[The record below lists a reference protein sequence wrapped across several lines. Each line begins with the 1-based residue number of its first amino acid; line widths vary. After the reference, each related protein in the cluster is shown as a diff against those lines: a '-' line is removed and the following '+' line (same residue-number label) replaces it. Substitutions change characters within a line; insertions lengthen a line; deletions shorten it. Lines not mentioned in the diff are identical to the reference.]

1 MWEAKTTAPNPTEDG
16 MRRISSLFISVAMVA
31 GIATFTSSSVSAA
44 DVAPGVGSTST
55 FVPPTAISGLSIG
68 GVGAARDGGMY
79 FGYQNATGDN
89 YSMVKQKADKSFDTT
104 FGTAGV
110 VTVPGATTPISGVSR
125 RLNIVSDLGSKWWVA
140 STTSGTTSGPTGN
153 LVAVSTGGAT
163 GQPTSQAVFS
173 ATSLAAV
180 CAASMPSY
188 SPSTWGISSA
198 SLMAKRTSGVWMTIG
213 CSGVMA
219 GPAFTSVLFAL
230 KNDLSIDTAITPLA
244 LGEAQGSSVQCHTSG
259 VISDPTGAATT
270 PEVWVVRA
278 EHTKLTSGLCST
290 TAAASDIS
298 GYDILRISS
307 TGVVTRTAITSA
319 GDAFDARFSIRLDAG
334 GRPLLVGTSAD
345 NSKIIIARI
354 KTDGTL
360 DTSVFASG
368 FTSLSIG
375 AAPAGAYSVN
385 ASIMGI
391 ITSAESVYISVLL
404 TDLPQQ
410 SFICDRTTSVVFG
423 LRTAVLSYTSGYTA
437 TYGTNGVSERV
448 TYNAPEKSVC
458 SFSTGGSSVATTGN
472 PRVAYSN
479 GTDLLYTEWQRP
491 SDATG
496 GSEGGTGTGGY
507 TKDTGGAPSS
517 GESSGATG
525 ATRTDKKIYKKLP
538 TTVQADTA
546 LKVLSAKDAK
556 TLDIRT
562 TTPRICVALT
572 TSVLMVNNGRCI
584 VRIIDEDTKKVL
596 RTMTTTVKA
605 AEVEAGS
612 LLTTDEPIMFKMA
625 SAKLSKVAKD
635 QITELAKAAE
645 NASRVVVIGHSASLG
660 DVSEYSYAISRDRAN
675 AVKAALVKA
684 GVKATI
690 EVVTLSYSQP
700 ISTKKTE
707 TSQAKNRRAE
717 VYIQS

>member
-1 MWEAKTTAPNPTEDG
+1 
-16 MRRISSLFISVAMVA
+16 MRRISSLFVSFALAA
-31 GIATFTSSSVSAA
+31 GVVTIATGSARATTAAGVSTTTTANGPAA
-44 DVAPGVGSTST
+44 V
-55 FVPPTAISGLSIG
+55 SGLTIA
-68 GVGAARDGGMY
+68 GVTSARDGGMY
-79 FGYQNATGDN
+79 FAYQNATGDN
-89 YSMVKQKADKSFDTT
+89 YSMVKQKADKTFDTT
-104 FGTAGV
+104 FGTAEV
-110 VTVPGATTPISGVSR
+110 VTVPGAPLPMGGGNR
-125 RLNIVSDLGSKWWVA
+125 RMSIVSDLDNKWWTVSSA
-140 STTSGTTSGPTGN
+140 SGGTGN
-153 LVAVSTGGAT
+153 IAAVATGGAT
-163 GQPTSQAVFS
+163 GQPTAQANFTF
-173 ATSLAAV
+173 ATLAAT
-180 CAASMPSY
+180 CAAALPAY
-188 SPSTWGISSA
+188 SPSSWLIGTVN
-198 SLMAKRTSGVWMTIG
+198 LFAKRTSGVWMTFF
-213 CSGVMA
+213 CSGNA
-219 GPAFTSVLFAL
+219 SAPANAMVLVAL
-230 KNDLSIDTAITPLA
+230 KNDLSIDTSIPSVA
-244 LGEAQGSSVQCHTSG
+244 LTEAQGSSAQCRTAG
-259 VISDPTGAATT
+259 VISDPTGPAGS
-270 PEVWVVRA
+270 PEIWVSRQ
-278 EHTKLTSGLCST
+278 EHTKLDQMGTCFFPS
-290 TAAASDIS
+290 AASDVS

-307 TGVVTRTAITSA
+307 TGVVTRTAVASA
-319 GDAFDARFSIRLDAG
+319 GDAFDARFSLRLDAG
-334 GRPLLVGTSAD
+334 GRPLMVGASYADTSKLVM
-345 NSKIIIARI
+345 ARL

-368 FTSLSIG
+368 FTSLPIG
-375 AAPAGAYSVN
+375 AAPAGATTVN
-385 ASIMGI
+385 ATIMGI
-391 ITSAESVYISVLL
+391 ITSAEKVYISVLL
-404 TDLPQQ
+404 TDQEKS
-410 SFICDRTTSVVFG
+410 SFSCNATTPLAFG
-423 LRTAVLSYTSGYTA
+423 YRTAVLSYANGYTA
-437 TYGTNGVSERV
+437 TFGTNGVSDRV
-448 TYNAPEKSVC
+448 TFNAPEKAICTFLS
-458 SFSTGGSSVATTGN
+458 GGSSVANTGS
-472 PRVAYSN
+472 PRIAYTN
-479 GTDLLYTEWQRP
+479 GTSLFYTEWQRP

-517 GESSGATG
+517 GESSG

-625 SAKLSKVAKD
+625 SARLSKAAQD

-660 DVSEYSYAISRDRAN
+660 DVSAYSYAISRDRAN
-675 AVKAALVKA
+675 AVRAALVKA

-707 TSQAKNRRAE
+707 ASQAKNRRAE

>member
-1 MWEAKTTAPNPTEDG
+1 MSEAKTTAPNPTEDG
-16 MRRISSLFISVAMVA
+16 MRRISSLFISLALASGVTAVTT
-31 GIATFTSSSVSAA
+31 GNVSAA
-44 DVAPGVGSTST
+44 AVTAGTGTTST
-55 FVPPTAISGLSIG
+55 IVPPSGVTGLSIAG
-68 GVGAARDGGMY
+68 AGAARDGGMY
-79 FGYQNATGDN
+79 YAYQNASGDN
-89 YSMVKQKADKSFDTT
+89 FSMVKQKSDSTFDTT
-104 FGTAGV
+104 FGTTGV
-110 VTVPGATTPISGVSR
+110 VTIPGAPIPVGGGSR
-125 RLNIVSDLGSKWWVA
+125 RMSILSDLGSKWWVA
-140 STTSGTTSGPTGN
+140 SNTSGTTGN

-163 GQPTSQAVFS
+163 GQPTTQAIFS
-173 ATSLAAV
+173 ATSLAAI
-180 CAASMPSY
+180 CAAALPSY
-188 SPSTWGISSA
+188 SPSSWAIGSV
-198 SLMAKRTSGVWMTIG
+198 SLLAKRTSGVWMTIG

-219 GPAFTSVLFAL
+219 APASTSVLFAL
-230 KNDLSIDTAITPLA
+230 KNDLSVDTSITSIA
-244 LGEAQGSSVQCHTSG
+244 LSEAQGSSVQCHTSS

-270 PEVWVVRA
+270 PEVWVIRA
-278 EHTKLTSGLCST
+278 EHAKVTSGLCSSAI
-290 TAAASDIS
+290 AATDIS
-298 GYDILRISS
+298 GYDVLRISS

-334 GRPLLVGTSAD
+334 GRPLLVGTSLAD
-345 NSKIIIARI
+345 SSKIIIARV
-354 KTDGTL
+354 KNDGTL

-375 AAPAGAYSVN
+375 TAPAGSYSVN

-410 SFICDRTTSVVFG
+410 TFSCSSTTSVVFG
-423 LRTAVLSYTSGYTA
+423 LRTEVLSYTNGYTA
-437 TYGTNGVSERV
+437 TYGTNGVSDRV

-458 SFSTGGSSVATTGN
+458 TFATGGSSVANTGN

-517 GESSGATG
+517 GESSGATT
-525 ATRTDKKIYKKLP
+525 ATRTDKKIYTKLP
-538 TTVQADTA
+538 KAVQADTA
-546 LKVLSAKDAK
+546 LKVLSAKDAQ

-562 TTPRICVALT
+562 TTPKICVALT
-572 TSVLMVNNGRCI
+572 TSVLMVNNGQCI

-660 DVSEYSYAISRDRAN
+660 DVSEYSYAISRARAN

-717 VYIQS
+717 VYIFP

>member
-1 MWEAKTTAPNPTEDG
+1 
-16 MRRISSLFISVAMVA
+16 MRCISSLFISLALTVGATT
-31 GIATFTSSSVSAA
+31 IATGNASAA
-44 DVAPGVGSTST
+44 AVAAGT
-55 FVPPTAISGLSIG
+55 PTTTTATGPAAVAGLSIA
-68 GVGAARDGGMY
+68 GVTSARDGGMY
-79 FGYQNATGDN
+79 YAYQNASGDN
-89 YSMVKQKADKSFDTT
+89 YSLVKQKADKTFDTT
-104 FGTAGV
+104 FGTAEV
-110 VTVPGATTPISGVSR
+110 VTVPGAPLPMGGGGR
-125 RLNIVSDLGSKWWVA
+125 RMSIVSDLNNKWWTVSSA
-140 STTSGTTSGPTGN
+140 SGGTGN
-153 LVAVSTGGAT
+153 IVAVSTGGAT
-163 GQPTSQAVFS
+163 GQPTAQATFTFATLS
-173 ATSLAAV
+173 AA
-180 CAASMPSY
+180 CAAALPAY
-188 SPSTWGISSA
+188 SPSSWLIGTA
-198 SLMAKRTSGVWMTIG
+198 NLFAKRTSGVWMTFF
-213 CSGVMA
+213 CSGMA
-219 GPAFTSVLFAL
+219 SAPLNSTVLVAL
-230 KNDLSIDTAITPLA
+230 KNDLSIDTSIPAVA
-244 LGEAQGSSVQCHTSG
+244 LNEAQGSSAQCLTAG
-259 VISDPTGAATT
+259 VISDPTGTATS
-270 PEVWVVRA
+270 PEIWVVRL
-278 EHTKLTSGLCST
+278 EHTKRDQIGLCSSPS
-290 TAAASDIS
+290 AASDVA
-298 GYDILRISS
+298 GYDTLRISS
-307 TGVVTRTAITSA
+307 TGVVTRTAIASA
-319 GDAFDARFSIRLDAG
+319 GDAFDARFSLRLDAG
-334 GRPLLVGTSAD
+334 GRPILVGASYAD
-345 NSKIIIARI
+345 TSKIILARL

-368 FTSLSIG
+368 FTSLPIG
-375 AAPAGAYSVN
+375 AAPAGAVSVN
-385 ASIMGI
+385 ATIMGI
-391 ITSAESVYISVLL
+391 ITSAENVYISVLL
-404 TDLPQQ
+404 TDQEKS
-410 SFICDRTTSVVFG
+410 SFSCSGTTALAFG
-423 LRTAVLSYTSGYTA
+423 YRTAVISYANGYTS
-437 TYGTNGVSERV
+437 TYGTNGVSARV
-448 TYNAPEKSVC
+448 TYSAPEKTICTFLS
-458 SFSTGGSSVATTGN
+458 GGSSVANTGN
-472 PRVAYSN
+472 PRIAYTN
-479 GTDLLYTEWQRP
+479 GTSLFYTEWQRP

-538 TTVQADTA
+538 TTVQADTT

-612 LLTTDEPIMFKMA
+612 VLTTDEPIMFKMA

>member
-1 MWEAKTTAPNPTEDG
+1 
-16 MRRISSLFISVAMVA
+16 MRRISSLFISLALTVGATT
-31 GIATFTSSSVSAA
+31 IATGNASAA
-44 DVAPGVGSTST
+44 AVAAGT
-55 FVPPTAISGLSIG
+55 PTTTTATGPAAVAGLSIG

-110 VTVPGATTPISGVSR
+110 VTVPGSPLQIFGGPR
-125 RLNIVSDLGSKWWVA
+125 RLSIVSDLGSKWWVA

-153 LVAVSTGGAT
+153 IVAVSTGGAT

-219 GPAFTSVLFAL
+219 APAFTSVLFAL

-404 TDLPQQ
+404 SDLPQQ
-410 SFICDRTTSVVFG
+410 SFMCDSTTSVVFG

-458 SFSTGGSSVATTGN
+458 SFATGGSSVATTGN

-507 TKDTGGAPSS
+507 TKDTGGAPSSGESSGATGGAPSS

>member
-1 MWEAKTTAPNPTEDG
+1 
-16 MRRISSLFISVAMVA
+16 MRRISSLFVSFALAA
-31 GIATFTSSSVSAA
+31 GVVTIATGSARATTAAGVSTTTTANGPAA
-44 DVAPGVGSTST
+44 V
-55 FVPPTAISGLSIG
+55 SGLTIA
-68 GVGAARDGGMY
+68 GVTSARDGGMY
-79 FGYQNATGDN
+79 YAYQNASGDN
-89 YSMVKQKADKSFDTT
+89 YSLVKQKADKTFDTT
-104 FGTAGV
+104 FGTAEV
-110 VTVPGATTPISGVSR
+110 VTVPGAPLPMGGGNR
-125 RLNIVSDLGSKWWVA
+125 RMSIVSDLDNKWWTVSSA
-140 STTSGTTSGPTGN
+140 SGGTGN
-153 LVAVSTGGAT
+153 IAAVATGGAT
-163 GQPTSQAVFS
+163 GQPTAQANFTF
-173 ATSLAAV
+173 ATLAAT
-180 CAASMPSY
+180 CAAALPAY
-188 SPSTWGISSA
+188 SPSSWLIGTVN
-198 SLMAKRTSGVWMTIG
+198 LFAKRTSGVWMTFF
-213 CSGVMA
+213 CSGNA
-219 GPAFTSVLFAL
+219 SAPANAMVLVAL
-230 KNDLSIDTAITPLA
+230 KNDLSIDTSIPSVA
-244 LGEAQGSSVQCHTSG
+244 LTEAQGSSAQCRTAG
-259 VISDPTGAATT
+259 VISDPTGPAGS
-270 PEVWVVRA
+270 PEIWVSRQ
-278 EHTKLTSGLCST
+278 EHTKLDQMGTCFFPS
-290 TAAASDIS
+290 AASDVS

-307 TGVVTRTAITSA
+307 TGVVTRTAVASA
-319 GDAFDARFSIRLDAG
+319 GDAFDARFSLRLDAG
-334 GRPLLVGTSAD
+334 GRPLMVGASYADTSKLVM
-345 NSKIIIARI
+345 ARL

-368 FTSLSIG
+368 FTSLPIG
-375 AAPAGAYSVN
+375 AAPAGATTVN
-385 ASIMGI
+385 ATIMGI
-391 ITSAESVYISVLL
+391 ITSAEKVYISVLL
-404 TDLPQQ
+404 TDQEKS
-410 SFICDRTTSVVFG
+410 SFSCNATTPLAFG
-423 LRTAVLSYTSGYTA
+423 YRTAVLSYANGYTA
-437 TYGTNGVSERV
+437 TFGTNGVSDRV
-448 TYNAPEKSVC
+448 TFNAPEKAICTFLS
-458 SFSTGGSSVATTGN
+458 GGSSVANTGS
-472 PRVAYSN
+472 PRIAYTN
-479 GTDLLYTEWQRP
+479 GTSLFYTEWQRP

-517 GESSGATG
+517 GESSG

-625 SAKLSKVAKD
+625 SARLSKAAQD

-660 DVSEYSYAISRDRAN
+660 DVSAYSYAISRDRAN
-675 AVKAALVKA
+675 AVRAALVKA

-707 TSQAKNRRAE
+707 ASQAKNRRAE

>member
-1 MWEAKTTAPNPTEDG
+1 

-89 YSMVKQKADKSFDTT
+89 YSMVKQKADKSFDAT

-110 VTVPGATTPISGVSR
+110 VTVPGATTPIGGGSR
-125 RLNIVSDLGSKWWVA
+125 RLTILSDLNNKWWV
-140 STTSGTTSGPTGN
+140 SSNTSGASGN
-153 LVAVSTGGAT
+153 LLAISTGGAT
-163 GQPTSQAVFS
+163 GEPTTQATFT
-173 ATSLAAV
+173 AASLFAM
-180 CAASMPSY
+180 CAAALPAYTPS
-188 SPSTWGISSA
+188 SWSIGSVG
-198 SLMAKRTSGVWMTIG
+198 LVAKRTSGVWMTLN
-213 CSGVMA
+213 CSGGMSA
-219 GPAFTSVLFAL
+219 PGFTTILVAL
-230 KNDLSIDTAITPLA
+230 KNDLTVDTAIA
-244 LGEAQGSSVQCHTSG
+244 SIAIGEAQGSSVLCHTSTL
-259 VISDPTGAATT
+259 VSDPTGASST
-270 PEVWVVRA
+270 PEIWVARS
-278 EHTKLTSGLCST
+278 EHTKVTAGVCST
-290 TAAASDIS
+290 SPAASDVS

-307 TGVVTRTAITSA
+307 TGVVTRTVIASA

-334 GRPLLVGTSAD
+334 GRPLLVGTSFAD
-345 NSKIIIARI
+345 TSKIIIARI

-360 DTSVFASG
+360 DTSAFASG
-368 FTSLSIG
+368 FTSLPIG
-375 AAPAGAYSVN
+375 AAPAGAVSVN

-391 ITSAESVYISVLL
+391 ITSAETVYISVLL
-404 TDLPQQ
+404 SDVPQQ
-410 SFICDRTTSVVFG
+410 SFSCSSTTSLVFG
-423 LRTAVLSYTSGYTA
+423 YRTAVLSYTKGYTA

-448 TYNAPEKSVC
+448 IYNSPEKSIC
-458 SFSTGGSSVATTGN
+458 SFSSGGSSVAITGN
-472 PRVAYSN
+472 PRIAYSN
-479 GTDLLYTEWQRP
+479 GTNLLYTEWQRP

-625 SAKLSKVAKD
+625 SARLSKAAQD

-660 DVSEYSYAISRDRAN
+660 DVSAYSYAISRDRAN
-675 AVKAALVKA
+675 AVRAALVKA

-707 TSQAKNRRAE
+707 ASQAKNRRAE

>member
-1 MWEAKTTAPNPTEDG
+1 
-16 MRRISSLFISVAMVA
+16 MRRISSLFISVSMVA
-31 GIATFTSSSVSAA
+31 GIATFTSNSVSAA
-44 DVAPGVGSTST
+44 DAAPGVGSTST

-79 FGYQNATGDN
+79 FAYQNATGDN

-110 VTVPGATTPISGVSR
+110 VTVPGATTPIGSGSR
-125 RLNIVSDLGSKWWVA
+125 RLNIVSDLNNKWWTVSSA
-140 STTSGTTSGPTGN
+140 SGGTGN
-153 LVAVSTGGAT
+153 IVAVATGGAT
-163 GQPTSQAVFS
+163 GQPTAQANFTF
-173 ATSLAAV
+173 ATLTAA
-180 CAASMPSY
+180 CAAALPAY
-188 SPSTWGISSA
+188 SPSSWLIGTA
-198 SLMAKRTSGVWMTIG
+198 NLFAKRTSGVWMTFLCTG
-213 CSGVMA
+213 MA
-219 GPAFTSVLFAL
+219 SAPLNSTVLVAL
-230 KNDLSIDTAITPLA
+230 KNDLSIDTSIPSVA
-244 LGEAQGSSVQCHTSG
+244 LNEAQGSSAQCLTAG
-259 VISDPTGAATT
+259 VISDPTGTATS
-270 PEVWVVRA
+270 PEIWAVRL
-278 EHTKLTSGLCST
+278 EHTKRDQIGLCSSPS
-290 TAAASDIS
+290 AASDVS

-307 TGVVTRTAITSA
+307 TGAVSRTAIASA
-319 GDAFDARFSIRLDAG
+319 GDAFDARFSLRLDAG
-334 GRPLLVGTSAD
+334 GRPILVGASYAD
-345 NSKIIIARI
+345 TSKIILARL

-368 FTSLSIG
+368 FTSLPIG
-375 AAPAGAYSVN
+375 AAPAGAVSVN
-385 ASIMGI
+385 ATVMGI
-391 ITSAESVYISVLL
+391 ITSAENVYITVLL
-404 TDLPQQ
+404 SDLPK
-410 SFICDRTTSVVFG
+410 SGFMCNSTTSLSFG
-423 LRTAVLSYTSGYTA
+423 YRTAVLSYTKGYTA
-437 TYGTNGVSERV
+437 TYGTNGVSDRV
-448 TYNAPEKSVC
+448 TYSAPEKTICTFLS
-458 SFSTGGSSVATTGN
+458 GGSSVANTGN
-472 PRVAYSN
+472 PRIAYTN
-479 GTDLLYTEWQRP
+479 GTSLFYTEWQRP

-517 GESSGATG
+517 GESSGT
-525 ATRTDKKIYKKLP
+525 TRTDKKIYTKLP
-538 TTVQADTA
+538 KAVQADTA
-546 LKVLSAKDAK
+546 LKVLSAKDAQD
-556 TLDIRT
+556 LDIRT

-584 VRIIDEDTKKVL
+584 VRIVDEDTKKVL

-675 AVKAALVKA
+675 AVRAALVKA

-690 EVVTLSYSQP
+690 EIVTLSYSQP
-700 ISTKKTE
+700 ISTKKSE

-717 VYIQS
+717 VYIFP

>member
-1 MWEAKTTAPNPTEDG
+1 
-16 MRRISSLFISVAMVA
+16 MRRISSLFVSFALATGVVN
-31 GIATFTSSSVSAA
+31 IATGSARATTAAGVSTTTTATGPAA
-44 DVAPGVGSTST
+44 VA
-55 FVPPTAISGLSIG
+55 GLSIA
-68 GVGAARDGGMY
+68 GVTSARDGGMY
-79 FGYQNATGDN
+79 YSYQNASGDN
-89 YSMVKQKADKSFDTT
+89 YSLVKQKADKTFDTT
-104 FGTAGV
+104 FGTAEV
-110 VTVPGATTPISGVSR
+110 VTVPGAPLPMGGGGR
-125 RLNIVSDLGSKWWVA
+125 RMSIVSDLNNKWWTVSSA
-140 STTSGTTSGPTGN
+140 SGGTGN
-153 LVAVSTGGAT
+153 IAAVSTGGAT
-163 GQPTSQAVFS
+163 GQPTAQATFTFATLS
-173 ATSLAAV
+173 AA
-180 CAASMPSY
+180 CAAALPAY
-188 SPSTWGISSA
+188 SPSSWLIGTVN
-198 SLMAKRTSGVWMTIG
+198 LFAKRTSGVWMTFF
-213 CSGVMA
+213 CSGMA
-219 GPAFTSVLFAL
+219 SAPLNSTVLVAL
-230 KNDLSIDTAITPLA
+230 KNDLSIDTSIPAVA
-244 LGEAQGSSVQCHTSG
+244 LNEAQGSSAQCRTAG
-259 VISDPTGAATT
+259 VISDPTGPAGS
-270 PEVWVVRA
+270 PEIWVSRQ
-278 EHTKLTSGLCST
+278 EHTKRDQIGLCSFPS
-290 TAAASDIS
+290 AASDVS

-307 TGVVTRTAITSA
+307 TGVVTRTAVASA
-319 GDAFDARFSIRLDAG
+319 GDAFDARFSLRLDAG
-334 GRPLLVGTSAD
+334 GRPLMVGASYAD
-345 NSKIIIARI
+345 TSKIILARL

-375 AAPAGAYSVN
+375 AAPAGANSVN

-404 TDLPQQ
+404 TDQERS
-410 SFICDRTTSVVFG
+410 SFSCSGTTPVAFG
-423 LRTAVLSYTSGYTA
+423 YRTAVISYANGYTS
-437 TYGTNGVSERV
+437 TYGTNGVSARV
-448 TYNAPEKSVC
+448 TYSAPEKTICTFLS
-458 SFSTGGSSVATTGN
+458 GGSSVTNTGN
-472 PRVAYSN
+472 PRIAYTN
-479 GTDLLYTEWQRP
+479 GTSLFYTEWQRP

-517 GESSGATG
+517 GESSGAT
-525 ATRTDKKIYKKLP
+525 RTDKKIYKKLP

-546 LKVLSAKDAK
+546 LKVLSAKDAQD
-556 TLDIRT
+556 LDIRT

-635 QITELAKAAE
+635 QITELAKTAE

-717 VYIQS
+717 VYIFPK

>member
-1 MWEAKTTAPNPTEDG
+1 
-16 MRRISSLFISVAMVA
+16 
-31 GIATFTSSSVSAA
+31 
-44 DVAPGVGSTST
+44 
-55 FVPPTAISGLSIG
+55 
-68 GVGAARDGGMY
+68 MY
-79 FGYQNATGDN
+79 YAYQNASGDN
-89 YSMVKQKADKSFDTT
+89 YSLVKQKADKTFDTT
-104 FGTAGV
+104 FGTAEV
-110 VTVPGATTPISGVSR
+110 VTVPGAPLPMGGGNR
-125 RLNIVSDLGSKWWVA
+125 RMSIVSDLDNKWWTVSSA
-140 STTSGTTSGPTGN
+140 SGGTGN
-153 LVAVSTGGAT
+153 IAAVATGGAT
-163 GQPTSQAVFS
+163 GQPTAQANFTF
-173 ATSLAAV
+173 ATLAAT
-180 CAASMPSY
+180 CAAALPAY
-188 SPSTWGISSA
+188 SPSSWLIGTVN
-198 SLMAKRTSGVWMTIG
+198 LFAKRTSGVWMTFF
-213 CSGVMA
+213 CSGNA
-219 GPAFTSVLFAL
+219 SAPANAMVLVAL
-230 KNDLSIDTAITPLA
+230 KNDLSIDTSIPSVA
-244 LGEAQGSSVQCHTSG
+244 LTEAQGSSAQCRTAG
-259 VISDPTGAATT
+259 VISDPTGPAGS
-270 PEVWVVRA
+270 PEIWVSRQ
-278 EHTKLTSGLCST
+278 EHTKLDQMGTCFFPS
-290 TAAASDIS
+290 AASDVS

-307 TGVVTRTAITSA
+307 TGVVTRTAVASA
-319 GDAFDARFSIRLDAG
+319 GDAFDARFSLRLDAG
-334 GRPLLVGTSAD
+334 GRPLMVGASYADTSKLVM
-345 NSKIIIARI
+345 ARL

-368 FTSLSIG
+368 FTSLPIG
-375 AAPAGAYSVN
+375 AAPAGATTVN
-385 ASIMGI
+385 ATIMGI
-391 ITSAESVYISVLL
+391 ITSAEKVYISVLL
-404 TDLPQQ
+404 TDQEKS
-410 SFICDRTTSVVFG
+410 SFSCNATTPLAFG
-423 LRTAVLSYTSGYTA
+423 YRTAVLSYANGYTA
-437 TYGTNGVSERV
+437 TFGTNGVSDRV
-448 TYNAPEKSVC
+448 TFNAPEKAICTFLS
-458 SFSTGGSSVATTGN
+458 GGSSVANTGS
-472 PRVAYSN
+472 PRIAYTN
-479 GTDLLYTEWQRP
+479 GTSLFYTEWQRP

-517 GESSGATG
+517 GESSG

-625 SAKLSKVAKD
+625 SARLSKAAQD

-660 DVSEYSYAISRDRAN
+660 DVSAYSYAISRDRAN
-675 AVKAALVKA
+675 AVRAALVKA

-707 TSQAKNRRAE
+707 ASQAKNRRAE

>member
-1 MWEAKTTAPNPTEDG
+1 
-16 MRRISSLFISVAMVA
+16 
-31 GIATFTSSSVSAA
+31 
-44 DVAPGVGSTST
+44 
-55 FVPPTAISGLSIG
+55 
-68 GVGAARDGGMY
+68 
-79 FGYQNATGDN
+79 
-89 YSMVKQKADKSFDTT
+89 MVKQKADKSFDTT

-110 VTVPGATTPISGVSR
+110 VTVPGATTPMGGGNR
-125 RLNIVSDLGSKWWVA
+125 RMSIVSDLDNKWWTVSSA
-140 STTSGTTSGPTGN
+140 SGGTGN
-153 LVAVSTGGAT
+153 IAAVATGGAT
-163 GQPTSQAVFS
+163 GQPTAQANFTF
-173 ATSLAAV
+173 ATLAAT
-180 CAASMPSY
+180 CAAALPAY
-188 SPSTWGISSA
+188 SPSSWLIGTVN
-198 SLMAKRTSGVWMTIG
+198 LFAKRTSGVWMTFF
-213 CSGVMA
+213 CSGNA
-219 GPAFTSVLFAL
+219 SAPANAMVLVAL
-230 KNDLSIDTAITPLA
+230 KNDLSIDTSIPSVA
-244 LGEAQGSSVQCHTSG
+244 LTEAQGSSAQCRTAG
-259 VISDPTGAATT
+259 VISDPTGPAGS
-270 PEVWVVRA
+270 PEIWVSRQ
-278 EHTKLTSGLCST
+278 EHTKLDQMGTCFFPS
-290 TAAASDIS
+290 AASDVS

-307 TGVVTRTAITSA
+307 TGVVTRTAVASA
-319 GDAFDARFSIRLDAG
+319 GDAFDARFSLRLDAG
-334 GRPLLVGTSAD
+334 GRPLMVGASYADTSKLVM
-345 NSKIIIARI
+345 ARL

-368 FTSLSIG
+368 FTSLPIG
-375 AAPAGAYSVN
+375 AAPAGATTVN
-385 ASIMGI
+385 ATIMGI
-391 ITSAESVYISVLL
+391 ITSAEKVYISVLL
-404 TDLPQQ
+404 TDQEKS
-410 SFICDRTTSVVFG
+410 SFSCNATTPLAFG
-423 LRTAVLSYTSGYTA
+423 YRTAVLSYANGYTA
-437 TYGTNGVSERV
+437 TFGTNGVSDRV
-448 TYNAPEKSVC
+448 TFNAPEKAICTFLS
-458 SFSTGGSSVATTGN
+458 GGSSVANTGS
-472 PRVAYSN
+472 PRIAYTN
-479 GTDLLYTEWQRP
+479 GTSLFYTEWQRP

-517 GESSGATG
+517 GESSG

-625 SAKLSKVAKD
+625 SARLSKAAQD

-660 DVSEYSYAISRDRAN
+660 DVSAYSYAISRDRAN
-675 AVKAALVKA
+675 AVRAALVKA

-707 TSQAKNRRAE
+707 ASQAKNRRAE

>member
-1 MWEAKTTAPNPTEDG
+1 MGGGN
-16 MRRISSLFISVAMVA
+16 RRMS
-31 GIATFTSSSVSAA
+31 
-44 DVAPGVGSTST
+44 
-55 FVPPTAISGLSIG
+55 
-68 GVGAARDGGMY
+68 
-79 FGYQNATGDN
+79 
-89 YSMVKQKADKSFDTT
+89 
-104 FGTAGV
+104 
-110 VTVPGATTPISGVSR
+110 
-125 RLNIVSDLGSKWWVA
+125 IVSDLDNKWWTVSSA
-140 STTSGTTSGPTGN
+140 SGGTGN
-153 LVAVSTGGAT
+153 IAAVATGGAT
-163 GQPTSQAVFS
+163 GQPTAQANFTF
-173 ATSLAAV
+173 ATLAAT
-180 CAASMPSY
+180 CAAALPAY
-188 SPSTWGISSA
+188 SPSSWLIGTVN
-198 SLMAKRTSGVWMTIG
+198 LFAKRTSGVWMTFF
-213 CSGVMA
+213 CSGNA
-219 GPAFTSVLFAL
+219 SAPANAMVLVAL
-230 KNDLSIDTAITPLA
+230 KNDLSIDTSIPSVA
-244 LGEAQGSSVQCHTSG
+244 LTEAQGSSAQCRTAG
-259 VISDPTGAATT
+259 VISDPTGPAGS
-270 PEVWVVRA
+270 PEIWVSRQ
-278 EHTKLTSGLCST
+278 EHTKLDQMGTCFFPS
-290 TAAASDIS
+290 AASDVS

-307 TGVVTRTAITSA
+307 TGVVTRTAVASA
-319 GDAFDARFSIRLDAG
+319 GDAFDARFSLRLDAG
-334 GRPLLVGTSAD
+334 GRPLMVGASYADTSKLVM
-345 NSKIIIARI
+345 ARL

-368 FTSLSIG
+368 FTSLPIG
-375 AAPAGAYSVN
+375 AAPAGATTVN
-385 ASIMGI
+385 ATIMGI
-391 ITSAESVYISVLL
+391 ITSAEKVYISVLL
-404 TDLPQQ
+404 TDQEKS
-410 SFICDRTTSVVFG
+410 SFSCNATTPLAFG
-423 LRTAVLSYTSGYTA
+423 YRTAVLSYANGYTA
-437 TYGTNGVSERV
+437 TFGTNGVSDRV
-448 TYNAPEKSVC
+448 TFNAPEKAICTFLS
-458 SFSTGGSSVATTGN
+458 GGSSVANTGS
-472 PRVAYSN
+472 PRIAYTN
-479 GTDLLYTEWQRP
+479 GTSLFYTEWQRP

-517 GESSGATG
+517 GESSG

-625 SAKLSKVAKD
+625 SARLSKAAQD

-660 DVSEYSYAISRDRAN
+660 DVSAYSYAISRDRAN
-675 AVKAALVKA
+675 AVRAALVKA

-707 TSQAKNRRAE
+707 ASQAKNRRAE

>member
-1 MWEAKTTAPNPTEDG
+1 

-110 VTVPGATTPISGVSR
+110 VTVPGATTPISGGSR
-125 RLNIVSDLGSKWWVA
+125 RLTILSDLNNKWWV
-140 STTSGTTSGPTGN
+140 SSNTSGASGN
-153 LVAVSTGGAT
+153 LLAISTGGAT
-163 GQPTSQAVFS
+163 GEPTTQATFT
-173 ATSLAAV
+173 AASLFAM
-180 CAASMPSY
+180 CAAALPAYTPS
-188 SPSTWGISSA
+188 SWSIGSVG
-198 SLMAKRTSGVWMTIG
+198 LVAKRTSGVWMTLN
-213 CSGVMA
+213 CSGGMSA
-219 GPAFTSVLFAL
+219 PGFTTILVAL
-230 KNDLSIDTAITPLA
+230 KNDLTVDTAIA
-244 LGEAQGSSVQCHTSG
+244 SISIGEAQGSSVLCHTSTL
-259 VISDPTGAATT
+259 VSDPTGASST
-270 PEVWVVRA
+270 PEIWVARS
-278 EHTKLTSGLCST
+278 EHTKVTAGVCST
-290 TAAASDIS
+290 SPAASDVS

-307 TGVVTRTAITSA
+307 TGVVTRTVIASA

-334 GRPLLVGTSAD
+334 GRPLLVGTSFAD
-345 NSKIIIARI
+345 TSKIIIARI

-360 DTSVFASG
+360 DTSAFASG
-368 FTSLSIG
+368 FTSLPIG
-375 AAPAGAYSVN
+375 ATPAGAVSVN

-391 ITSAESVYISVLL
+391 ITSAETVYISVLL
-404 TDLPQQ
+404 SDVPQQ
-410 SFICDRTTSVVFG
+410 SFSCSSTTSLVFG
-423 LRTAVLSYTSGYTA
+423 YRTAVLSYTKGYTA

-458 SFSTGGSSVATTGN
+458 SFSSGGSSVAITGN
-472 PRVAYSN
+472 PRLAYSN
-479 GTDLLYTEWQRP
+479 GTNLLYTEWQRP

-675 AVKAALVKA
+675 AVRAALVKA

>member
-219 GPAFTSVLFAL
+219 APAFTSVLFAL

-410 SFICDRTTSVVFG
+410 SFICNSTTSVVFG

-458 SFSTGGSSVATTGN
+458 SFATGGSSVATTGN

-507 TKDTGGAPSS
+507 TKDTGGAPSL
-517 GESSGATG
+517 GESAGAT
-525 ATRTDKKIYKKLP
+525 ASRTDKKIYTKLP
-538 TTVQADTA
+538 KAVQADTA
-546 LKVLSAKDAK
+546 LKVLSAKDAQD
-556 TLDIRT
+556 LDIRT

>member
-1 MWEAKTTAPNPTEDG
+1 
-16 MRRISSLFISVAMVA
+16 MRRISSLFVSFALAA
-31 GIATFTSSSVSAA
+31 GVVTIATGSARATTAAGVSTTTTANGPAA
-44 DVAPGVGSTST
+44 V
-55 FVPPTAISGLSIG
+55 SGLTIA
-68 GVGAARDGGMY
+68 GVTSARDGGMY
-79 FGYQNATGDN
+79 YAYQNASGDN
-89 YSMVKQKADKSFDTT
+89 YSLVKQKADKTFDTT
-104 FGTAGV
+104 FGTAEV
-110 VTVPGATTPISGVSR
+110 VTVPGAPLPMGGGNR
-125 RLNIVSDLGSKWWVA
+125 RMSIVSDLDNKWWTVSSA
-140 STTSGTTSGPTGN
+140 SGGTGN
-153 LVAVSTGGAT
+153 IAAVATGGAT
-163 GQPTSQAVFS
+163 GQPTAQANFTF
-173 ATSLAAV
+173 ATLAAT
-180 CAASMPSY
+180 CAAALPAY
-188 SPSTWGISSA
+188 SPSSWLIGTVN
-198 SLMAKRTSGVWMTIG
+198 LFAKRTSGVWMTFF
-213 CSGVMA
+213 CSGNA
-219 GPAFTSVLFAL
+219 SAPANAMVLVAL
-230 KNDLSIDTAITPLA
+230 KNDLSIDTSIPSVA
-244 LGEAQGSSVQCHTSG
+244 LTEAQGSSAQCRTAG
-259 VISDPTGAATT
+259 VISDPTGPAGS
-270 PEVWVVRA
+270 PEIWVSRQ
-278 EHTKLTSGLCST
+278 EHTKLDQMGTCFFPS
-290 TAAASDIS
+290 AASDVS

-307 TGVVTRTAITSA
+307 TGVVTRTAVASA
-319 GDAFDARFSIRLDAG
+319 GDAFDARFSLRLDAG
-334 GRPLLVGTSAD
+334 GRPLMVGASYADTSKLVM
-345 NSKIIIARI
+345 ARL

-368 FTSLSIG
+368 FTSLPIG
-375 AAPAGAYSVN
+375 AAPAGATTVN
-385 ASIMGI
+385 ATIMGI
-391 ITSAESVYISVLL
+391 ITSAEKVYISVLL
-404 TDLPQQ
+404 TDQEKS
-410 SFICDRTTSVVFG
+410 SFSCNATTPLAFG
-423 LRTAVLSYTSGYTA
+423 YRTAVLSYANGYTA
-437 TYGTNGVSERV
+437 TFGTNGVSDRV
-448 TYNAPEKSVC
+448 TFNAPEKAICTFLS
-458 SFSTGGSSVATTGN
+458 GGSSVANTGS
-472 PRVAYSN
+472 PRIAYTN
-479 GTDLLYTEWQRP
+479 GTSLFYTEWQRP

-517 GESSGATG
+517 GESSG

-625 SAKLSKVAKD
+625 SARLSKAAQD
-635 QITELAKAAE
+635 QITELAKVAE

-660 DVSEYSYAISRDRAN
+660 DVSAYSYAISRDRAN
-675 AVKAALVKA
+675 AVRAALVKA

-707 TSQAKNRRAE
+707 ASQAKNRRAE

>member
-1 MWEAKTTAPNPTEDG
+1 
-16 MRRISSLFISVAMVA
+16 MRRISSLFVSFALAA
-31 GIATFTSSSVSAA
+31 GVVTIATGSARATTAAGVSTTTTANGPAA
-44 DVAPGVGSTST
+44 V
-55 FVPPTAISGLSIG
+55 SGLTIA
-68 GVGAARDGGMY
+68 GVTSARDGGMY
-79 FGYQNATGDN
+79 YAYQNASGDN
-89 YSMVKQKADKSFDTT
+89 YSLVKQKADKTFDTT
-104 FGTAGV
+104 FGTAEV
-110 VTVPGATTPISGVSR
+110 VTVPGAPLPMGGGNR
-125 RLNIVSDLGSKWWVA
+125 RMSIVSDLDNKWWTVSSA
-140 STTSGTTSGPTGN
+140 SGGTGN
-153 LVAVSTGGAT
+153 IAAVATGGAT
-163 GQPTSQAVFS
+163 GQPTAQANFTF
-173 ATSLAAV
+173 ATLAAT
-180 CAASMPSY
+180 CAAALPAY
-188 SPSTWGISSA
+188 SPSSWLIGTVNLFA
-198 SLMAKRTSGVWMTIG
+198 RRTSGVWMTFF
-213 CSGVMA
+213 CSGNA
-219 GPAFTSVLFAL
+219 SAPANAMVLVAL
-230 KNDLSIDTAITPLA
+230 KNDLSIDTSIPSVA
-244 LGEAQGSSVQCHTSG
+244 LTEAQGSSAQCRTAG
-259 VISDPTGAATT
+259 VISDPTGPAGS
-270 PEVWVVRA
+270 PEIWVSRQ
-278 EHTKLTSGLCST
+278 EHTKLDQMGTCFFPS
-290 TAAASDIS
+290 AASDVS

-307 TGVVTRTAITSA
+307 TGVVTRTAVASA
-319 GDAFDARFSIRLDAG
+319 GDAFDARFSLRLDAG
-334 GRPLLVGTSAD
+334 GRPLMVGASYADTSKLVM
-345 NSKIIIARI
+345 ARL

-368 FTSLSIG
+368 FTSLPIG
-375 AAPAGAYSVN
+375 AAPAGATTVN
-385 ASIMGI
+385 ATIMGI
-391 ITSAESVYISVLL
+391 ITSAEKVYISVLL
-404 TDLPQQ
+404 TDQEKS
-410 SFICDRTTSVVFG
+410 SFSCNATTPLAFG
-423 LRTAVLSYTSGYTA
+423 YRTAVLSYANGYTA
-437 TYGTNGVSERV
+437 TFGTNGVSDRV
-448 TYNAPEKSVC
+448 TFNAPEKAICTFLS
-458 SFSTGGSSVATTGN
+458 GGSSVANTGS
-472 PRVAYSN
+472 PRIAYTN
-479 GTDLLYTEWQRP
+479 GTSLFYTEWQRP

-517 GESSGATG
+517 GESSG

-625 SAKLSKVAKD
+625 SARLSKAAQD

-660 DVSEYSYAISRDRAN
+660 DVSAYSYAISRDRAN
-675 AVKAALVKA
+675 AVRAALVKA

-707 TSQAKNRRAE
+707 ASQAKNRRAE

>member
-1 MWEAKTTAPNPTEDG
+1 
-16 MRRISSLFISVAMVA
+16 MRRISSLFVSFALAA
-31 GIATFTSSSVSAA
+31 GVVTIATGSARATTAAGVSTTTTANGPAA
-44 DVAPGVGSTST
+44 V
-55 FVPPTAISGLSIG
+55 SGLTIA
-68 GVGAARDGGMY
+68 GVTSARDGGMY
-79 FGYQNATGDN
+79 FAYQNATGDN

-110 VTVPGATTPISGVSR
+110 VTVPGVTTPIGGGSR
-125 RLNIVSDLGSKWWVA
+125 RLNIVSDLNNKWWTVSSA
-140 STTSGTTSGPTGN
+140 SGGTGN
-153 LVAVSTGGAT
+153 IAAVATGGAT
-163 GQPTSQAVFS
+163 GQPTAQANFTF
-173 ATSLAAV
+173 ATLAAT
-180 CAASMPSY
+180 CAAALPTY
-188 SPSTWGISSA
+188 SPSSWLIGTVN
-198 SLMAKRTSGVWMTIG
+198 LFAKRTSGVWMTFF
-213 CSGVMA
+213 CSGNA
-219 GPAFTSVLFAL
+219 SAPANAMVLVAL
-230 KNDLSIDTAITPLA
+230 KNDLSIDTSIPSVA
-244 LGEAQGSSVQCHTSG
+244 LTEAQGSSAQCRTAG
-259 VISDPTGAATT
+259 VISDPTGPAGS
-270 PEVWVVRA
+270 PEIWVSRQ
-278 EHTKLTSGLCST
+278 EHTKLDQMGTCFFPS
-290 TAAASDIS
+290 AASDVS

-307 TGVVTRTAITSA
+307 TGVVTRTAVASA
-319 GDAFDARFSIRLDAG
+319 GDAFDARFSLRLDAG
-334 GRPLLVGTSAD
+334 GRPLMVGASYADTSKLVM
-345 NSKIIIARI
+345 ARL

-368 FTSLSIG
+368 FTSLPIG
-375 AAPAGAYSVN
+375 AAPAGATTVN
-385 ASIMGI
+385 ATIMGI
-391 ITSAESVYISVLL
+391 ITSAEKVYISVLL
-404 TDLPQQ
+404 TDQEKS
-410 SFICDRTTSVVFG
+410 SFSCNATTPLAFG
-423 LRTAVLSYTSGYTA
+423 YRTAVLSYANGYTA
-437 TYGTNGVSERV
+437 TFGTNGVSDRV
-448 TYNAPEKSVC
+448 TFNAPEKAICTFLS
-458 SFSTGGSSVATTGN
+458 GGSSVANTGS
-472 PRVAYSN
+472 PRIAYTN
-479 GTDLLYTEWQRP
+479 GTSLFYTEWQRP

-517 GESSGATG
+517 GESSG

-625 SAKLSKVAKD
+625 SARLSKAAQD

-660 DVSEYSYAISRDRAN
+660 DVSAYSYAISRDRAN
-675 AVKAALVKA
+675 AVRAALVKA

-707 TSQAKNRRAE
+707 ASQAKNRRAE

>member
-1 MWEAKTTAPNPTEDG
+1 
-16 MRRISSLFISVAMVA
+16 
-31 GIATFTSSSVSAA
+31 
-44 DVAPGVGSTST
+44 
-55 FVPPTAISGLSIG
+55 
-68 GVGAARDGGMY
+68 MY
-79 FGYQNATGDN
+79 FAYQNATGDN
-89 YSMVKQKADKSFDTT
+89 YSMVKQKADKTFDTT
-104 FGTAGV
+104 FGTAEV
-110 VTVPGATTPISGVSR
+110 VTVPGAPLPMGGGNR
-125 RLNIVSDLGSKWWVA
+125 RMSIVSDLDNKWWTVSSA
-140 STTSGTTSGPTGN
+140 SGGTGN
-153 LVAVSTGGAT
+153 IAAVATGGAT
-163 GQPTSQAVFS
+163 GQPTAQANFTF
-173 ATSLAAV
+173 ATLAAT
-180 CAASMPSY
+180 CAAALPAY
-188 SPSTWGISSA
+188 SPSSWLIGTA
-198 SLMAKRTSGVWMTIG
+198 NLFAKRTSGVWMTFF
-213 CSGVMA
+213 CSGNA
-219 GPAFTSVLFAL
+219 SAPANAMVLVAL
-230 KNDLSIDTAITPLA
+230 KNDLSIDTSIPSVA
-244 LGEAQGSSVQCHTSG
+244 LTEAQGSSAQCRTAG
-259 VISDPTGAATT
+259 VISDPTGPAGS
-270 PEVWVVRA
+270 PEIWVSRQ
-278 EHTKLTSGLCST
+278 EHTKLDQMGTCFFPS
-290 TAAASDIS
+290 AASDVS

-307 TGVVTRTAITSA
+307 TGVVTRTAVASA
-319 GDAFDARFSIRLDAG
+319 GDAFDARFSLRLDAG
-334 GRPLLVGTSAD
+334 GRPLMVGASYADTSKLVM
-345 NSKIIIARI
+345 ARL

-368 FTSLSIG
+368 FTSLPIG
-375 AAPAGAYSVN
+375 AAPAGATTVN
-385 ASIMGI
+385 ATIMGI
-391 ITSAESVYISVLL
+391 ITSAEKVYISVLL
-404 TDLPQQ
+404 TDQEKS
-410 SFICDRTTSVVFG
+410 SFSCNATTPLAFG
-423 LRTAVLSYTSGYTA
+423 YRTAVLSYANGYTA
-437 TYGTNGVSERV
+437 TFGTNGVSDRV
-448 TYNAPEKSVC
+448 TFNAPEKAICTFLS
-458 SFSTGGSSVATTGN
+458 GGSSVANTGS
-472 PRVAYSN
+472 PRIAYTN
-479 GTDLLYTEWQRP
+479 GTSLFYTEWQRP

-517 GESSGATG
+517 GESSG

-625 SAKLSKVAKD
+625 SARLSKAAQD

-660 DVSEYSYAISRDRAN
+660 DVSAYSYAISRDRAN
-675 AVKAALVKA
+675 AVRAALVKA

-707 TSQAKNRRAE
+707 ASQAKNRRAE

>member
-1 MWEAKTTAPNPTEDG
+1 
-16 MRRISSLFISVAMVA
+16 
-31 GIATFTSSSVSAA
+31 
-44 DVAPGVGSTST
+44 
-55 FVPPTAISGLSIG
+55 
-68 GVGAARDGGMY
+68 MY
-79 FGYQNATGDN
+79 FAYQNATGDN

-110 VTVPGATTPISGVSR
+110 VTVPGATTPIGSGSR
-125 RLNIVSDLGSKWWVA
+125 RLNIVSDLNNKWWTVSSA
-140 STTSGTTSGPTGN
+140 SGGTGN
-153 LVAVSTGGAT
+153 IVAVATGGAT
-163 GQPTSQAVFS
+163 GQPTAQANFTF
-173 ATSLAAV
+173 ATLTAA
-180 CAASMPSY
+180 CAAALPAY
-188 SPSTWGISSA
+188 SPSSWLIGTA
-198 SLMAKRTSGVWMTIG
+198 NLFAKRTSGVWMTFLCTG
-213 CSGVMA
+213 MA
-219 GPAFTSVLFAL
+219 SAPLNSTVLVAL
-230 KNDLSIDTAITPLA
+230 KNDLSIDTSIPSVA
-244 LGEAQGSSVQCHTSG
+244 LNEAQGSSAQCLTAG
-259 VISDPTGAATT
+259 VISDPTGTATS
-270 PEVWVVRA
+270 PEIWAVRL
-278 EHTKLTSGLCST
+278 EHTKRDQIGLCSSPS
-290 TAAASDIS
+290 AASDVS

-307 TGVVTRTAITSA
+307 TGAVSRTAIASA
-319 GDAFDARFSIRLDAG
+319 GDAFDARFSLRLDAG
-334 GRPLLVGTSAD
+334 GRPILVGASYAD
-345 NSKIIIARI
+345 TSKIILARL

-368 FTSLSIG
+368 FTSLPIG
-375 AAPAGAYSVN
+375 AAPAGAVSVN
-385 ASIMGI
+385 ATVMGI
-391 ITSAESVYISVLL
+391 ITSAENVYITVLL
-404 TDLPQQ
+404 SDLPK
-410 SFICDRTTSVVFG
+410 SGFMCNSTTSLSFG
-423 LRTAVLSYTSGYTA
+423 YRTAVLSYTKGYTA
-437 TYGTNGVSERV
+437 TYGTNGVSDRV
-448 TYNAPEKSVC
+448 TYSAPEKTICTFLS
-458 SFSTGGSSVATTGN
+458 GGSSVANTGN
-472 PRVAYSN
+472 PRIAYTN
-479 GTDLLYTEWQRP
+479 GTSLFYTEWQRP

-517 GESSGATG
+517 GESSG

-625 SAKLSKVAKD
+625 SARLSKAAQD

-660 DVSEYSYAISRDRAN
+660 DVSAYSYAISRDRAN
-675 AVKAALVKA
+675 AVRAALVKA

-707 TSQAKNRRAE
+707 ASQAKNRRAE